1 MKTATYDLELTGC
14 TPTPLAHYLKA
25 LGILR
30 LVSEQIPESQ
40 AQGWWQNDTF
50 WLRST
55 LDREALI
62 DFFLNDYSPSPIVGP
77 WGARSGFFSTG
88 EKGDS
93 EGAART
99 ALDRILQCQDK
110 RLDNFRH
117 VIRSTMS
124 LIKSL
129 ELNEKPEKGE
139 ENFRLMLQC
148 RNQLPDQ
155 VIHWLDATL
164 VLIQNESKFPPL
176 LGTGGNEGSGSYMS
190 GFTQHVVTVLIDR
203 KWDMSLS
210 PTLFGTN
217 GCNLYFKQTPGH
229 FLPDATGGPN
239 SNTGFSADKNL
250 NLWDYL
256 LGLEGSLMFAASAVK
271 RLEDHRDG
279 SLSYPFCVRT
289 AGVGYESADLSDES
303 SGRAE
308 MWLPLWRQPT
318 NQRELESLLSEGRA
332 IVNRRKSKTGI
343 DFARAIGTLGIDRG
357 ISKFE
362 RYGFHQRNGLSNFAV
377 PLGEFHV
384 ESKRQSGA
392 SLLEEQNIDQWLSRF
407 RSSLTSNS
415 PARASR
421 ALRAIETAILKL
433 CQRGNPSDIQQLLIA
448 LGEAEATIA
457 ISPKLRDGEKGS
469 GLSPVPLLKM
479 DWLAYAY
486 DSSREFRLA
495 AALASLKHDDIG
507 PIRKHLE
514 PIDLNA
520 FHKRRLKWLEV
531 ANSPSIVWTSGNLV
545 RNLNA
550 VLNRRLMEGIQS
562 GKQQGD
568 QELLAPLKGSYPASL
583 SDIHAF
589 IHSQI
594 DEQRLEA
601 LFKGLMLLDWKQ
613 PIPDSAYPQQESS
626 KASSPD
632 AGYALL
638 KLCHPTR
645 ANQEPAIKLQPQI
658 TTRAFAGD
666 AAGATTLAARRLRIS
681 GIPPAINQIHLS
693 AEIIKRT
700 TAALMFPISRKSEED
715 LKDLITARHLKK
727 SELV

>member
-14 TPTPLAHYLKA
+14 TPKPLAHYLKA

-62 DFFLNDYSPSPIVGP
+62 NFFLNDYSPSPIVGP
-77 WGARSGFFSTG
+77 WGARSGFFEASS
-88 EKGDS
+88 EK
-93 EGAART
+93 AAREALT
-99 ALDRILQCQDK
+99 AIQTENNPRLLSMKNAISAVQNILVQLGLSQKAESEEDK
-110 RLDNFRH
+110 LALLRA
-117 VIRSTMS
+117 
-124 LIKSL
+124 
-129 ELNEKPEKGE
+129 
-139 ENFRLMLQC
+139 C
-148 RNQLPDQ
+148 RNRMDDELLA
-155 VIHWLDATL
+155 WLDAVY
-164 VLIQNESKFPPL
+164 VLTTESRAFPPL

-190 GFTQHVVTVLIDR
+190 GYAQQIVAVLIER
-203 KWDMSLS
+203 KWDQSLS
-210 PTLFGTN
+210 PSLFGTT
-217 GCNLYFKQTPGH
+217 GLNLFDKQTPGH
-229 FLPDATGGPN
+229 FLPDAAGGPN
-239 SNTGFSADKNL
+239 SDTGFSANTFL
-250 NLWDYL
+250 NPWDYL

-332 IVNRRKSKTGI
+332 VVNRRKSKTGI

-377 PLGEFHV
+377 PLGEFNV
-384 ESKRQSGA
+384 ATKPKSGA

-479 DWLAYAY
+479 DWLAHAY
-486 DSSREFRLA
+486 DVSPEFHLA
-495 AALASLKHDDIG
+495 AALASVRHNEVG

-520 FHKRRLKWLEV
+520 FHKRWLKWLEV

-550 VLNRRLMEGIQS
+550 VLNRRLIEGIQI

-568 QELLAPLKGSYPASL
+568 QELLAPIEGKYPASL

-589 IHSQI
+589 INGKLN
-594 DEQRLEA
+594 EQRLDA

-613 PIPDSAYPQQESS
+613 RIPDSAYTRQKSS
-626 KASSPD
+626 GACSPD

-638 KLCHPTR
+638 KLCHLTR
-645 ANQEPAIKLQPQI
+645 RNQEPAIKLQPKI
-658 TTRAFAGD
+658 TARAFAGD

-693 AEIIKRT
+693 AEVIQRT
-700 TAALMFPISRKSEED
+700 TAALMFPISRKSEDD
-715 LKDLITARHLKK
+715 LKDLITAKHLKK
-727 SELV
+727 SEPA